1 MPPSSSSSSLPA
13 QTLFF
18 STSFPNLQDLVLD
31 HLSGSDSRHLIL
43 PLLAVNHHWR
53 GIARDY
59 LLRPFKNAKI
69 SMVERVEESDKEGS
83 SQMEPVFEGDYI
95 KASASSTSVKL
106 RSLFFALIRLLSFR
120 SSSQATVL
128 TTVLFQ
134 SLILESTSPII
145 HPISATDTT
154 TTRRVRNESN
164 LSSLKSA

>member
-1 MPPSSSSSSLPA
+1 
-13 QTLFF
+13 
-18 STSFPNLQDLVLD
+18 
-31 HLSGSDSRHLIL
+31 
-43 PLLAVNHHWR
+43 
-53 GIARDY
+53 
-59 LLRPFKNAKI
+59 
-69 SMVERVEESDKEGS
+69 MVERVEESDKEGS

-134 SLILESTSPII
+134 SLILASTSPII